1 MQLGPREDRISTT
14 LVLQTRIFQPHLTKN
29 IGIRSKSKCSSST
42 AKKEARKSKKKREKQ
57 KAKKSK
63 SSSSVKSSR
72 IPAVGSP
79 CATQAV
85 KSFSRI
91 CVPSID
97 TREHM

>member
-42 AKKEARKSKKKREKQ
+42 AKKEAKKSEKKQ